1 MSTLTIDILDAKGK
15 KAGSTDLPAEIFDV
29 EPNMALIHQVVI
41 AQLAAARQGTH
52 KVKTRAEV
60 SGGGKK
66 PWRQKGTG
74 RARHGS
80 SRSPIWTG
88 GGVAH
93 GPTPRSYA
101 QRTPK
106 KMITAALYGSLTDRL
121 RDGHMRVVTGFGV
134 EDKPSTKTAVES
146 LANISEAR
154 KVLVIVNRDEE
165 LLQLSL
171 RNATSVHLLVP
182 DQLNAYDVLNADD
195 VVFTQ
200 AALDAFVG
208 GRAAKEE
215 QK

>member
-1 MSTLTIDILDAKGK
+1 MSALTIDILDAQGK
-15 KAGSTDLPAEIFDV
+15 KTGTADLPAKIFDV

-121 RDGHMRVVTGFGV
+121 RDGNIRVVTGFGL
-134 EDKPSTKTAVES
+134 EDKPSTKTAIES

-208 GRAAKEE
+208 GRTAKEE

>member
-1 MSTLTIDILDAKGK
+1 MSALTIDILDAQGK
-15 KAGSTDLPAEIFDV
+15 KTGTADLPAEIFDV

-121 RDGHMRVVTGFGV
+121 RDGNIRVVTGFGL
-134 EDKPSTKTAVES
+134 EDKPSTKTAIES

-208 GRAAKEE
+208 GRTAKEE

>member
-121 RDGHMRVVTGFGV
+121 RDGNMRVVTGFGV

>member
-1 MSTLTIDILDAKGK
+1 MSTLTIDILDAQGK
-15 KAGSTDLPAEIFDV
+15 KTGTVDLPAEIFDV
-29 EPNMALIHQVVI
+29 EPNMALLHQVVI

-121 RDGHMRVVTGFGV
+121 RDGNMRVVTGFGV